1 MIDYLI
7 ILLLLILIFKDFITI
22 KVEKVETKKET
33 YFETEEEVKKQKERK
48 EEFDKLMN
56 YSIDDAIQSKRK

>member
-22 KVEKVETKKET
+22 KVEKVEPKKET
-33 YFETEEEVKKQKERK
+33 YFETEGEVKKQKERK
-48 EEFDKLMN
+48 EEFDKLMD

>member
-1 MIDYLI
+1 MMDYLI

>member
-22 KVEKVETKKET
+22 KVEKVEPKKET
-33 YFETEEEVKKQKERK
+33 YSNAEEELKKQKERK

>member
-22 KVEKVETKKET
+22 KVEKVEPKKET
-33 YFETEEEVKKQKERK
+33 YFETEEVKKQKERK

>member
-22 KVEKVETKKET
+22 KVEKVEPKKET

-48 EEFDKLMN
+48 EEFDKLMD